1 MKLAETC
8 NRIYLFIVLLL
19 QLFKPEHELPEMDAK
34 KFDRMWL
41 GQLKIIEEIIEQL
54 HFAFSRLYVLDR

>member
-34 KFDRMWL
+34 KFDRM
-41 GQLKIIEEIIEQL
+41 
-54 HFAFSRLYVLDR
+54 